1 MKGLDA
7 ALQAVQDAG
16 IKTVTYVP
24 GYPINEIAEALCAEI
39 SVNEKVALEIAL
51 GASATGC
58 RSMVIVKQVGM
69 NILADPLVISA
80 NHTIGSGLVVI
91 VGDDIGPK
99 GSQAEMDSRFY
110 GPLTELPV
118 LDPKDPPALYNSI
131 IEAYELSERLRV
143 PAIVRVTSR
152 LISFEGPEV
161 PEVQPRISM
170 GSGKGSGQAF
180 ERAEWDFTVKAR
192 HQRHHHEVLPLAEE
206 ASEISALNSLEISGD
221 SGIGIIASG
230 LPARFAKD
238 IGVSLL
244 AVGYTNPLPWKLICK
259 FIDGHRLILVA
270 EEPEPFIESQLRMS
284 PKVRGKLTGYL
295 PFGPLEKSD
304 LARSLEILREESLE
318 RKSFEEVNLEEKSVQ
333 LPLQAKAYETAADR
347 GYTGICDDC
356 PYAPLF
362 RALANLNVPVAGDAG
377 CAIRATRKPYESV
390 DVVYG
395 LGSSIGVASGFRRK
409 GVAVIGDFALA
420 HTGLAAL
427 INSVWRKRDVL
438 VILLK
443 NDIAA
448 TTGGQETPDLTKLLE
463 ALVPTRYIKL
473 SGSENEIAEV
483 LREEL
488 AKPGASS
495 VVASGKCV
503 RR

>member
-69 NILADPLVISA
+69 NVLADPLVISA

-91 VGDDIGPK
+91 VGDDLGPK

-118 LDPKDPPALYNSI
+118 LDPKDPPTLYNSI

-143 PAIVRVTSR
+143 PAIIRVTSR
-152 LISFEGPEV
+152 LISFESPEV
-161 PEVQPRISM
+161 PGVQPLISRE
-170 GSGKGSGQAF
+170 SGKGSGQMF

-206 ASEISALNSLEISGD
+206 ASETSALNSLAILGD

-230 LPARFAKD
+230 FPAMLAKGLG
-238 IGVSLL
+238 ISIL
-244 AVGYTNPLPWKLICK
+244 AVGYTNPLPWKLIRK
-259 FIDGHRLILVA
+259 FIDDHRLILVA
-270 EEPEPFIESQLRMS
+270 EESEPFIESQLRMS
-284 PKVRGKLTGYL
+284 PKVRGKLTGHL

-304 LARSLEILREESLE
+304 LVEALESSDGKL
-318 RKSFEEVNLEEKSVQ
+318 VQ
-333 LPLQAKAYETAADR
+333 LSAQAKVYETAAER

-362 RALANLNVPVAGDAG
+362 RALAKLNIPVAGDAG
-377 CAIRATRKPYESV
+377 CAIKATREPYESV

-395 LGSSIGVASGFRRK
+395 LGSSIGVASGFSRK

-427 INSVWRKRDVL
+427 INAIWRKRDVL
-438 VILLK
+438 VVLLK
-443 NDIAA
+443 NNVAA
-448 TTGGQETPDLTKLLE
+448 MTGGQEAPDLTKLLE
-463 ALVPTRYIKL
+463 ALVPTRSIGL
-473 SGSENEIAEV
+473 TGFESEIAEV
-483 LREEL
+483 LKEEL
-488 AKPGASS
+488 AKPGASA
-495 VVASGKCV
+495 VVASGRCV
-503 RR
+503 RH